1 MGVTSCAAVIVLQ
14 QAALTQTDEPFLNFY
29 SRNKIKSSFLASEA
43 PDFLET
49 SLLLLSLLN

>member
-1 MGVTSCAAVIVLQ
+1 MTSCAAVIVLQ